1 MQIMLMR
8 FLVAIKQNIRY
19 VLQKYSKKII
29 YKLRIKRN

>member
-8 FLVAIKQNIRY
+8 FSVVIKQNIKY

-29 YKLRIKRN
+29 YK